1 MLSVKKK
8 DLKKKGLGNK
18 PNASE
23 PLEDHQIEQM
33 WSSGAIG
40 LQNPRSLLRLVW
52 WNNVTHLGMR
62 AFKEQYDCQIEDFTV
77 NEEYVEYKERQTK
90 NRQGDE
96 GSSRKRARKYNT
108 KIWKTDGGEKDPY
121 RAFVEY
127 VGHRPQGD
135 KVPGNFFLTPV
146 DGPTTNVWY
155 KAVPMGRNTLAK
167 QMKTIASIASL
178 DGKFTNSSGRKTVI
192 QSLREDFHPLEISE
206 LTGHANPDSISSYS
220 HNPLEKQRRMSNK
233 LAGFSSN
240 TTTTVTA
247 ANASGGP
254 RTEALREV
262 YVNSPALPSVVGNN
276 TTAMNNGSDCLTAR
290 ALGGLFTNVSFNNS
304 PVNISINLQSNVHP
318 SDSANGSCP
327 Q

>member
-1 MLSVKKK
+1 
-8 DLKKKGLGNK
+8 
-18 PNASE
+18 
-23 PLEDHQIEQM
+23 M

-40 LQNPRSLLRLVW
+40 LQNPHSLLRLVW
-52 WNNVTHLGMR
+52 WNNVTRLGMR

-77 NEEYVEYKERQTK
+77 SEEYVEYKERQTK

-108 KIWKTDGGEKDPY
+108 KIWKTDGGERDPY

-146 DGPTTNVWY
+146 DEPTTNVWY
-155 KAVPMGRNTLAK
+155 KAVPVGRNTLAK

-178 DGKFTNSSGRKTVI
+178 DGKFTNSSGRKTII

-220 HNPLEKQRRMSNK
+220 HNPLKKQRRMSNK
-233 LAGFSSN
+233 LAGFSSS

-254 RTEALREV
+254 HTEALREV
-262 YVNSPALPSVVGNN
+262 YVNSPAHPSVVGNN
-276 TTAMNNGSDCLTAR
+276 TTAMDNGSNGLTAG

-304 PVNISINLQSNVHP
+304 PVNISINLQSNVRP
-318 SDSANGSCP
+318 SNSVNGSCP